1 MLLNFD
7 VSVGVAGYTGPTVLT
22 ELHRFVKG
30 SEYTKFF
37 KLTGT
42 VNKHGLDYAT
52 FIIDKRNLSKF
63 RVGLSFI
70 IYIDDKPLYIGT
82 VSSVREH
89 NQYAIEVQV
98 KGYQHRLQQKNKFIP
113 PLQFDPF
120 LPTAS
125 IKNILIANATE
136 MSVRTGVLFA
146 TPYFNIPEDV
156 VIQIVGTEKTYT
168 DLFNDF
174 INILNKT
181 DVDTPPGYII
191 YNWDVVPF
199 EETIPTDI
207 PVIRPRFRFYAQVIN
222 GSITGSPRN
231 YDTRATLFLDHDFF
245 DYAVDKDDRHIY
257 NKINIYDK
265 IAGVNSLVD
274 SVDDQISISVYGE
287 KRLDVFLEGHDL
299 DTTAISLLADNI
311 LQASKSEREIVRLKN
326 VQKINSDGVPTYDS
340 DAFTEIVGF
349 SFYNISLDT
358 ETDVTNL
365 ISLFNDLSEWDT
377 TGGGSLIITLEQ
389 TPVNGWKSYKVTG
402 APSNNIIEKIRDDPI
417 LNPKEIS
424 IYFKD
429 AVTAYGNVYLVASA
443 SDSSQELMFLKPDN
457 NRAHDWSSKTQR
469 TDLKDIVKFQIYFL
483 GDIQID
489 KLTVLTDSSVFYKR
503 KFLIEKRFTFENTLT
518 FDCVFGDEY
527 FDFQKMIELYS
538 GQGDV
543 AFNNLIEGVV

>member
-1 MLLNFD
+1 MSTDFD

-30 SEYTKFF
+30 SEDTKFF

-42 VNKHGLDYAT
+42 INKHGLDYAT

-63 RVGLSFI
+63 RVGLSFVV
-70 IYIDDKPLYIGT
+70 YINNKPLYIGT
-82 VSSVREH
+82 VASIRAF
-89 NQYAIEVQV
+89 NQYAIEVQI

-113 PLQFDPF
+113 PTQFDPF

-146 TPYFNIPEDV
+146 TPYFDIPEDV

-168 DLFNDF
+168 NLFNDF
-174 INILNKT
+174 VSILNKT
-181 DVDTPPGYII
+181 DIDTPPGYIT

-245 DYAVDKDDRHIY
+245 DYVVDKDDKHIY
-257 NKINIYDK
+257 NKVYVYDK
-265 IAGVNSLVD
+265 IAGTNSLVD
-274 SVDDQISISVYGE
+274 SVDDQTSVSIYGE
-287 KRLDVFLEGHDL
+287 KRLNVFLEGHDL
-299 DTTAISLLADNI
+299 DATAISLLADNI
-311 LQASKSEREIVRLKN
+311 LQASKNERETIRLKN
-326 VQKINSDGVPTYDS
+326 VEKVNSDGVTTYDN
-340 DAFTEIVGF
+340 DDFTEIVGF
-349 SFYNISLDT
+349 SFYNISLDK
-358 ETDVTNL
+358 EKDVTNL

-377 TGGGSLIITLEQ
+377 TGGGNLTISLED

-402 APSNNIIEKIRDDPI
+402 ASSNNIIEKILDDPI
-417 LNPKEIS
+417 LNPKEIT

-429 AVTAYGNVYLVASA
+429 AVTVYGNVYLVAFA
-443 SDSSQELMFLKPDN
+443 SDNSQELMFLKPDN
-457 NRAHDWSSKTQR
+457 NRVYDWSSKIQR
-469 TDLKDIVKFQIYFL
+469 TDLKDIVKFQIHFL
-483 GDIQID
+483 GNIQID

-503 KFLIEKRFTFENTLT
+503 KFLIEKKFTFENALT

-538 GQGDV
+538 GKGDV